1 MSAVVLRRLKR
12 IDVGILIILGLL
24 MVISVLVVR
33 SATYG
38 NPMYPNYDLKQLIF
52 YLAGFAVAII
62 ATLFNYRF
70 FLKYWYVWY
79 GIGIALLVLVY
90 FFGEERNNARSWFEL
105 PGGILFQPAELMK
118 LLLIMAVAA
127 LLARREGDPL
137 SFRRDLVPIA
147 AISLAPFA
155 LVMIQPDLGNAVI
168 YIVIV
173 LGMLW
178 IGRVKYWHVLI
189 GVAVMVAGL
198 LVFVT
203 LFNTYNQEI
212 EDFLRS
218 NGKGHWYERINTYIN
233 PETASD
239 DAKRQ
244 AKNALTAIGSGG
256 LTGDGYMKGNMKN
269 RRSIPYPYSD
279 SIFVVIGEEFG
290 FRGAAVLLLLYFL
303 LIYRMIMIAF
313 QCTDLSGS
321 YIIVGIVS
329 MFVFQIFENIG
340 MMIGLMPITGI
351 TLPFISYGGTS
362 LLINMICIGL
372 VFSIRAYQPE
382 PEQTA

>member
-1 MSAVVLRRLKR
+1 MLRKLKR
-12 IDVGILIILGLL
+12 VDFGILIILGLL
-24 MVISVLVVR
+24 MVISVVVVR

-38 NPMYPNYDLKQLIF
+38 NPMYPNYDLKQLMF
-52 YLAGFAVAII
+52 FLAGFVVAVL
-62 ATLFNYRF
+62 ATLFDYRF
-70 FLKYWYVWY
+70 FLKYWYVLY

-105 PGGILFQPAELMK
+105 PGGILFQPAEFMK
-118 LLLIMAVAA
+118 LLLIMTVAA

-137 SFRRDLVPIA
+137 SFRRDLLPIA
-147 AISLAPFA
+147 AISLLPFV

-178 IGRVKYWHVLI
+178 IGRVKYWHVLT
-189 GVAVMVAGL
+189 GLALMVAGL
-198 LVFVT
+198 ILFVT
-203 LFNTYNQEI
+203 LFNTYNAEI
-212 EDFLRS
+212 KEYLSDK
-218 NGKGHWYERINTYIN
+218 GKHHWYERINTYIN

-239 DAKRQ
+239 DARHQ
-244 AKNALTAIGSGG
+244 AEKSLIAIGSGG
-256 LTGDGYMKGNMKN
+256 LTGDGYMKGDMKN
-269 RRSIPYPYSD
+269 RRFIPYPYSD

-290 FRGAAVLLLLYFL
+290 FQGAAVLLLLYFL

-362 LLINMICIGL
+362 LLINMVCIGL
-372 VFSIRAYQPE
+372 VFSIRAHQPE
-382 PEQTA
+382 SEQAT

>member
-1 MSAVVLRRLKR
+1 VLRKLKR
-12 IDVGILIILGLL
+12 VDFGILIILGLL
-24 MVISVLVVR
+24 MVISVVVVR

-52 YLAGFAVAII
+52 FLAGFAVAVL
-62 ATLFNYRF
+62 AMLFDYRF
-70 FLKYWYVWY
+70 FLKYWYVLY

-105 PGGILFQPAELMK
+105 PGGVLFQPAEFMK
-118 LLLIMAVAA
+118 LLLIMTVAS
-127 LLARREGDPL
+127 LLARRDGDPL
-137 SFRRDLVPIA
+137 SFRKDLLPIA
-147 AISLAPFA
+147 AISLLPFV

-178 IGRVKYWHVLI
+178 IGRVKYWHVLT
-189 GVAVMVAGL
+189 GVALMVAGL
-198 LVFVT
+198 ILFVT
-203 LFNTYNQEI
+203 LFNTYNAEI
-212 EDFLRS
+212 EEFLS
-218 NGKGHWYERINTYIN
+218 DKGKHHWYERINTYIN

-239 DAKRQ
+239 DARHQ
-244 AKNALTAIGSGG
+244 AEKSLIAIGSGG
-256 LTGDGYMKGNMKN
+256 LTGDGYMMGDMKN
-269 RRSIPYPYSD
+269 RRFIPYPYSD

-290 FRGAAVLLLLYFL
+290 FQGAAVLLLLYFL

-321 YIIVGIVS
+321 YIIVGVVS

-362 LLINMICIGL
+362 LLINMACIGL
-372 VFSIRAYQPE
+372 VFSIRAHQPQPE
-382 PEQTA
+382 QAA

>member
-1 MSAVVLRRLKR
+1 MSAVVLRKLKR
-12 IDVGILIILGLL
+12 IDYGILIILGLL

-38 NPMYPNYDLKQLIF
+38 NPGYENYDLKQLIF
-52 YLAGFAVAII
+52 YAAGFVVAIG

-70 FLKYWYVWY
+70 FLKYWYILY

-90 FFGEERNNARSWFEL
+90 FFGEERNNARSWFKL
-105 PGGILFQPAELMK
+105 ANGILFQPAELMK
-118 LLLIMAVAA
+118 LLLIMTVAA

-137 SFRRDLVPIA
+137 SFRKDLLPIA
-147 AISLAPFA
+147 AIVLVPFM

-178 IGRVKYWHVLI
+178 IGRVKYWHVLT
-189 GVAVMVAGL
+189 GVGLMVAGL
-198 LVFVT
+198 ILFVS
-203 LFNTYNQEI
+203 LFNTYNGEI
-212 EDFLRS
+212 REFLREK
-218 NGKGHWYERINTYIN
+218 GKHHWYERINTFIN

-244 AKNALTAIGSGG
+244 AKNSLMAIGSGG
-256 LTGDGYMKGNMKN
+256 LTGDGYMQGNMKN

-290 FRGAAVLLLLYFL
+290 FQGGALLLLLYFL

-362 LLINMICIGL
+362 LLINMVCIGL
-372 VFSIRAYQPE
+372 VFSIRAHQPE
-382 PEQTA
+382 PEQAV